1 MGWIRAGK
9 PIATAATYPD
19 ISIPLI
25 RSKELA
31 RLPKATAVLVDIRP
45 VEHYRRGHIAHSL
58 NIDLEELHDRLGF
71 LPAEKTIVLIDHKG
85 KLTLTTG
92 RFLTANGFGDIVR
105 LDGGFNAWIKTG
117 LPVVQSGE
125 IVRSKE

>member
-1 MGWIRAGK
+1 MGWMRAGK
-9 PIATAATYPD
+9 PIAAAATYPD
-19 ISIPLI
+19 VAIPLI

-31 RLPKATAVLVDIRP
+31 RLPQGPAVLVDIRP
-45 VEHYRRGHIAHSL
+45 AENYQNGHIANSL
-58 NIDLEELHDRLGF
+58 NIDLEVLQDRLD
-71 LPAEKTIVLIDHKG
+71 LLTPEKTIILIDHKG

-92 RFLTANGFGDIVR
+92 RFLSANGFGDIVR
-105 LDGGFNAWIKTG
+105 LDGGINAWIKTG

>member
-9 PIATAATYPD
+9 PIAAAATYPD

-31 RLPKATAVLVDIRP
+31 RLPEGTAVLVDIRP
-45 VEHYRRGHIAHSL
+45 AEHYRRGHIAHSL
-58 NIDLEELHDRLGF
+58 NIDLEKLQDRLGF
-71 LPAEKTIVLIDHKG
+71 LPAEKTIVLVDHKG

-92 RFLTANGFGDIVR
+92 RFLAGNGFGDILR

-117 LPVVQSGE
+117 LPVVQNGE
-125 IVRSKE
+125 LVRSKE